1 MEMIDGN
8 GLTHAT
14 YHWREREVGGCGD
27 KCPNGTECP
36 HPSHGADHPDKAD
49 ATTFHE
55 YAVEYGPDHISFAFD
70 GQVRKLRTSTSF
82 CEPQNPLCS
91 RGSQRHATPHAS
103 CCVRRMPLPASL
115 ECLRLSGADGLAIR
129 CCGVPDS
136 RGPGVR
142 DDHQEHD
149 GHGNFDIILAPFRT
163 VVSAVYHHPTR
174 AVWEIL
180 LCCVRRRDVETWDPS
195 CSDRTF

>member
-82 CEPQNPLCS
+82 CEPPKSPVLAGFSAPRHPARVVLC
-91 RGSQRHATPHAS
+91 P
-103 CCVRRMPLPASL
+103 PY
-115 ECLRLSGADGLAIR
+115 
-129 CCGVPDS
+129 
-136 RGPGVR
+136 
-142 DDHQEHD
+142 
-149 GHGNFDIILAPFRT
+149 AP
-163 VVSAVYHHPTR
+163 S
-174 AVWEIL
+174 
-180 LCCVRRRDVETWDPS
+180 S
-195 CSDRTF
+195 